1 MAIGTLEVKLANAK
15 GLRGADFLGRIDPYV
30 LIQYKGQE
38 HKSSVA
44 KNEGGSPVWNEKFTF
59 RAEYPGSGDNF
70 KIILRIMD
78 HDTFSADDFI
88 GQASIY
94 VKDLLALGVEN
105 GVSELWPQKYRVVG
119 DDLNYNGEI
128 QVGVTFTQK
137 VTEYDGEELGGWKQK
152 TLCHSPLFIP
162 STSQQSQN
170 TAMAIGT
177 LEVKLVNAKG
187 LGGTD
192 FLGGIDPYVLIQ
204 YKGQEHKSGVA
215 RNEGGSPVWNEKFTF
230 RAEYPGSGDDFKI
243 ILKILDHDTFSA
255 DDFIGQ
261 TSIYVK
267 DLLALGAENGMSELR
282 PQKYS
287 VVGDNLNYT
296 GEILVGLTF
305 TRKETE
311 YDREEVGGWKQS
323 EY

>member
-137 VTEYDGEELGGWKQK
+137 VTEYDGEELGGWKQ
-152 TLCHSPLFIP
+152 
-162 STSQQSQN
+162 
-170 TAMAIGT
+170 
-177 LEVKLVNAKG
+177 
-187 LGGTD
+187 
-192 FLGGIDPYVLIQ
+192 
-204 YKGQEHKSGVA
+204 
-215 RNEGGSPVWNEKFTF
+215 
-230 RAEYPGSGDDFKI
+230 
-243 ILKILDHDTFSA
+243 
-255 DDFIGQ
+255 
-261 TSIYVK
+261 
-267 DLLALGAENGMSELR
+267 
-282 PQKYS
+282 
-287 VVGDNLNYT
+287 
-296 GEILVGLTF
+296 
-305 TRKETE
+305 
-311 YDREEVGGWKQS
+311 S